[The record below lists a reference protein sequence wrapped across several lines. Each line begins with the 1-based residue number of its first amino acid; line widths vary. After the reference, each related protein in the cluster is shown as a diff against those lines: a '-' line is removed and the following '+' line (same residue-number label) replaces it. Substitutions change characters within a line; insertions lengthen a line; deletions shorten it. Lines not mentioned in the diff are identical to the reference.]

1 MLELLLIIIL
11 FAIVIVIAI
20 IYRNSLKR
28 IFIKKKKELKETV
41 YEKKHD
47 AGVGMFYDR
56 MSQQFLTIIRQQNLS
71 DYKFIPI
78 QRLKYY
84 VLSNIKNINDEDIFP
99 ILNVMKDTQLLS
111 DVLEINPNLQIIIF
125 NRKDGFSL
133 SKQEKEVLTHIFN
146 ESGLTEQQLK
156 KLTKWRKSRINK
168 VLNNL
173 IKKGIV
179 KVLGENIIVE
189 SFGLMNERQNWH
201 ETIQKKIQEEK
212 EKEEQKQQRE
222 EERANLFKQKKV

>member
-125 NRKDGFSL
+125 NRKDRFSL